1 MERTI
6 VHLPSS
12 ELELMLILW
21 DADGPMTRS
30 EIEARLGEK
39 QKWGPTT
46 ILKFLSR
53 LADKGFVRCE
63 ARSGRQMNLYTAL
76 ISEDA
81 YLSAESKS
89 ILGRLC
95 SRSVKNLVAHLCEN
109 QTIGDREL
117 EELQAFI
124 EEKRRNGGHS

>member
-1 MERTI
+1 MERAI
-6 VHLPSS
+6 AHLPNS

-21 DADGPMTRS
+21 DADVPMTRT
-30 EIEARLGEK
+30 EIEARLGET

-46 ILKFLSR
+46 ILKFFSR
-53 LADKGFVRCE
+53 LAEKGFVRCE
-63 ARSGRQMNLYTAL
+63 TRSSRQMNLYTAS

-95 SRSVKNLVAHLCEN
+95 SRSVKNLVAHLFLFVIFVVKLPCH
-109 QTIGDREL
+109 
-117 EELQAFI
+117 
-124 EEKRRNGGHS
+124 RRIVL

>member
-1 MERTI
+1 
-6 VHLPSS
+6 
-12 ELELMLILW
+12 
-21 DADGPMTRS
+21 MTRS